1 MGSRTSGVQ
10 SPKRAADLRSQ
21 VQGSPRRDRGA
32 RGTTIEAVSYA
43 GENQSVEPA
52 IYSLQF
58 RGQAAEVAPGVLR
71 AVTAAPSSALATT
84 VGGDGFEGFLELVE
98 GDDARFESEV
108 AFSDET
114 TFREEGTIDF
124 GGGNRLRFRT
134 VGVGWLGQC
143 PEPELKHGAVIWEID
158 GGDGCFDGAQGLI
171 TSNFLVSD
179 IGDVTDNQFGVVF
192 VR

>member
-1 MGSRTSGVQ
+1 M
-10 SPKRAADLRSQ
+10 
-21 VQGSPRRDRGA
+21 
-32 RGTTIEAVSYA
+32 SYP
-43 GENQSVEPA
+43 ERNQSVECA
-52 IYSLQF
+52 IYSLQL

-84 VGGDGFEGFLELVE
+84 VGREGFEGRLELVE

-134 VGVGWLGQC
+134 VGVGWLGSS
-143 PEPELKHGAVIWEID
+143 PEPELRHGAVIWEVD
-158 GGDGCFDGAQGLI
+158 GGDGRFVGAQGLI
-171 TSNFLVSD
+171 TSNFFVSD
-179 IGDVTDNQFGVVF
+179 TGDVTGNHLGVIF